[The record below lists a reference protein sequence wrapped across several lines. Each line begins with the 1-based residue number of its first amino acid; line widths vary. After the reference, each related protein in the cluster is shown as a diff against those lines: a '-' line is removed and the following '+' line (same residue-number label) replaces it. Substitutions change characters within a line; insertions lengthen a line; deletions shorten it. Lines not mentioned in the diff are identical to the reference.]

1 MNFWTKYRNILIT
14 IEDQQEALTKSG
26 WSYWFA
32 KANIPGSN
40 FKALQTK
47 ACEDPYYAYSFA
59 ENVSG
64 ADIKYCQE
72 YACKDS
78 YCAYMFAK
86 DIFGANIKYCQQYA
100 CKDPHWSY
108 LFAIDIPNSDKKYCL
123 KHAFPEDK
131 YGPDIWKSEYNK
143 FIMQKA
149 CE

>member
-1 MNFWTKYRNILIT
+1 MNFWNKYYENLLT
-14 IEDQQEALTKSG
+14 IEDQKEALIHYDS
-26 WSYWFA
+26 SYWFA

-40 FKALQTK
+40 FKALQEK
-47 ACEDPYYAYSFA
+47 CCEDSCFAYLFA
-59 ENVSG
+59 KDITV
-64 ADIKYCQE
+64 ADIEYCQRH
-72 YACKDS
+72 ACKDPKF
-78 YCAYMFAK
+78 AFLFAK